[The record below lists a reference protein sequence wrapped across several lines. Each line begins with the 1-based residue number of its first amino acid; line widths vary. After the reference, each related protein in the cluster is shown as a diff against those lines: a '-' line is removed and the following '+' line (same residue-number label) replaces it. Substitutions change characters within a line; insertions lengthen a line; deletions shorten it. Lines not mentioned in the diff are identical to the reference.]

1 MNENGDDGRCVW
13 MRNKATAM
21 MRARSLLLSDG
32 KNIYNSFCRR
42 RRRCRRRYCRHW
54 TCNISDF
61 RNVNVRRCR
70 RHFQT
75 NTFNSK
81 LFGCHR
87 MATSSLFFSLK
98 MKWASFF
105 YRLQCSGFFLL
116 SFRLSSVTV
125 KKLKCA
131 YRFSCV
137 SASFF
142 QHFFFSRSHCSLLG
156 FRKWFDLFFIIF
168 ICEQTR
174 FFFFPFCHGIS
185 TRHKYISI
193 KNKLFQRKI

>member
-21 MRARSLLLSDG
+21 MRARSLSLSDG

-142 QHFFFSRSHCSLLG
+142 QHFFFLPVSLLIAWLSKMIRSLLYYIHLWTDAI
-156 FRKWFDLFFIIF
+156 FLLPFLPWSFDEAQIHF
-168 ICEQTR
+168 
-174 FFFFPFCHGIS
+174 
-185 TRHKYISI
+185 
-193 KNKLFQRKI
+193 NKE